1 MPLKLITELVEDI
14 QFLHEEKD
22 GQKRL
27 YIEGIFM
34 MGDHPNRNNRIYPVA
49 TLEKEVNRYIKE
61 NVDKSRAYGELNHP
75 ASPTINL
82 DRVAIHIKS
91 LRRED
96 KNFIG
101 KAMVASTPCG
111 DIVKGLINDGANLG
125 VSSRGLG
132 SLKSIKEG
140 LNEVQ
145 SDFYLAT
152 PADVVADPSAHDAFV
167 QGIMENVDYW
177 YDAARG
183 TYVEKHLDDIKKN
196 IRSLTTE
203 QIRARRQKMFESF
216 IRGLGKAH

>member
-1 MPLKLITELVEDI
+1 MKHVKLLSELVEDVS
-14 QFLHEEKD
+14 FLTEEVE

-34 MGDHPNRNNRIYPVA
+34 MGDHPNRNNRIYPIK
-49 TLEKEVNRYIKE
+49 TLEKEVSRYIKE

-75 ASPTINL
+75 ATPTINL

-91 LRRED
+91 LRRENN
-96 KNFIG
+96 NFIG

-111 DIVKGLINDGANLG
+111 DVVRGLISDGANLG

-132 SLKSIKEG
+132 SIKSIKEG

-145 SDFYLAT
+145 NDFYLAT
-152 PADVVADPSAHDAFV
+152 PADVVADPSAHEAFV
-167 QGIMENVDYW
+167 QGIMENVEYW
-177 YDAARG
+177 YDAAKG
-183 TYVEKHLDDIKKN
+183 CYVEKYIDDIKKE

-203 QIRARRQKMFESF
+203 QIQARRGTMFENF
-216 IRGLGKAH
+216 IRGLRK